1 VVAFVTASL
10 IGVLGC
16 VAVLVYGK
24 RRPVGAPISWGEAML
39 AATFAFL
46 MFFWW
51 YGVIPNQWLNW
62 ADNELNW
69 RSDAYFIQH
78 GQGLFGMTWSWW
90 PIDIPKQVIRD
101 LVVVVIYGIGLAL
114 HVALWA
120 VWQDRSKER
129 PKEIPASRYGRPL
142 VRKG

>member
-1 VVAFVTASL
+1 
-10 IGVLGC
+10 
-16 VAVLVYGK
+16 
-24 RRPVGAPISWGEAML
+24 
-39 AATFAFL
+39 

-69 RSDAYFIQH
+69 RSDAYLIQH
-78 GQGLFGMTWSWW
+78 GQGPFGLEWSWW
-90 PIDIPKQVIRD
+90 PIDITKQVIRD
-101 LVVVVIYGIGLAL
+101 LIVVVIYGVGLAL
-114 HVALWA
+114 HIALWA

-129 PKEIPASRYGRPL
+129 PAEIPASRYGRPL

>member
-1 VVAFVTASL
+1 VVAFATSL
-10 IGVLGC
+10 ILGLIGC
-16 VAVLVYGK
+16 VAVVIYGK

-51 YGVIPNQWLNW
+51 YGVIPNQWLDW

-69 RSDAYFIQH
+69 RSDAYLVQS
-78 GQGLFGMTWSWW
+78 GGSGLDGHW
-90 PIDIPKQVIRD
+90 PIDINKQVLRD
-101 LVVVVIYGIGLAL
+101 IIVVGIYGLGLGL
-114 HVALWA
+114 HVGLWA
-120 VWQDRSKER
+120 IWNDRSKER
-129 PKEIPASRYGRPL
+129 PVEAPASRYGRPL

>member
-1 VVAFVTASL
+1 VVAFATSL
-10 IGVLGC
+10 ILGLIGC
-16 VAVLVYGK
+16 AAVVVYGK
-24 RRPVGAPISWGEAML
+24 RRPVGTPISWGEAML

-51 YGVIPNQWLNW
+51 YGVIPNQWLSW

-69 RSDAYFIQH
+69 RSDAYLIQS
-78 GQGLFGMTWSWW
+78 GGSGLDGHW
-90 PIDIPKQVIRD
+90 PIDINKQVLRD
-101 LVVVVIYGIGLAL
+101 IIVVGIYGLGLGL

-120 VWQDRSKER
+120 IWNDRSKER
-129 PKEIPASRYGRPL
+129 PVEVPASRYGRPL